1 MTAADP
7 NEGNDHTIAQRSS
20 PSSPPSTPCEDE
32 VLYCHFI
39 PKKEFVE
46 KGTPWI
52 IHSKA
57 KCFVCSSVQFES
69 MAMMRTAGPGG
80 EAPDPVVCKCG
91 VSRHHLRVEGY
102 VVMSAEDTPH
112 PVATIKS
119 HRVSSLANVPA
130 MERAATEAEQRIK
143 ELSKKTQSQAA
154 KLKSGHEEQAKLRQT
169 NSDWKK
175 RVAQQE
181 AMMEKVRDD
190 GAKSLSRLKQKDLQ
204 MASLTSTVR

>member
-102 VVMSAEDTPH
+102 
-112 PVATIKS
+112 
-119 HRVSSLANVPA
+119 
-130 MERAATEAEQRIK
+130 
-143 ELSKKTQSQAA
+143 TQ
-154 KLKSGHEEQAKLRQT
+154 
-169 NSDWKK
+169 
-175 RVAQQE
+175 
-181 AMMEKVRDD
+181 
-190 GAKSLSRLKQKDLQ
+190 
-204 MASLTSTVR
+204 